1 MVKDT
6 AYYDILGVA
15 PDASAADIKKA
26 YYLKVGL
33 LIIHAKMVHPDKNPG
48 DPKAAQNFQAIGE
61 AYQVLSDPQKREA
74 YDTNGKDGVRQE
86 AMVDPA
92 AVFGMVFGSDMFED
106 YIGELYMATV
116 QTVELEET
124 SKEPEVRRT
133 KIQERMKVL
142 QKERETKLIAI
153 LKDRLRPFVEGQVE
167 EFVAW
172 ATSEATRLSEANN
185 HLCTFVTTKL
195 VVLLASFEDFIA
207 IYLKFIN
214 HVKNV
219 IGKSATME
227 EQIQALEKKI
237 EEQNKRFDNQSK
249 KFEELM
255 QLMRDMQTR
264 DHQSRNIGSS
274 ELNSNQRTLG
284 YVPKLEF
291 PKFELTLDFGLKS
304 VCKYFSLCKI
314 PECQRVDVA
323 SLNMVD
329 KAGNWVSSYLSV
341 RTNADWNNFV
351 IDLTARFKDEYGMNV
366 AEQFNKHQQHDF
378 LEVYIDEFENLRAIM
393 LQNSQI
399 PTSWTPTSAECFPPS
414 SLLLPPTPP
423 LDHPHWLAL
432 VASSDMLVPL
442 EVSCLVSA
450 FGEAMLHTIGYIY
463 TRQAAREL
471 GRDKRYMNVPFL
483 AEWVR
488 DKGHQIKS
496 QVSAAS
502 GAVVLIHTM
511 EELKKLNESQAKE
524 EEIIKTIENKKDAMF
539 NSLWQLNVVDIETT
553 LSHVCQAVLRD
564 PTVSKD
570 TLKQW
575 ARAMKKLGTIFQ
587 GAKSNYRRD
596 NSLRVASP
604 AASSSS
610 SK

>member
-26 YYLKVGL
+26 YYLK
-33 LIIHAKMVHPDKNPG
+33 AKMVHPDKNPG

-172 ATSEATRLSEANN
+172 ATSEATRLSEA
-185 HLCTFVTTKL
+185 T
-195 VVLLASFEDFIA
+195 
-207 IYLKFIN
+207 
-214 HVKNV
+214 
-219 IGKSATME
+219 
-227 EQIQALEKKI
+227 
-237 EEQNKRFDNQSK
+237 
-249 KFEELM
+249 
-255 QLMRDMQTR
+255 
-264 DHQSRNIGSS
+264 
-274 ELNSNQRTLG
+274 
-284 YVPKLEF
+284 
-291 PKFELTLDFGLKS
+291 
-304 VCKYFSLCKI
+304 
-314 PECQRVDVA
+314 
-323 SLNMVD
+323 
-329 KAGNWVSSYLSV
+329 
-341 RTNADWNNFV
+341 
-351 IDLTARFKDEYGMNV
+351 
-366 AEQFNKHQQHDF
+366 
-378 LEVYIDEFENLRAIM
+378 
-393 LQNSQI
+393 
-399 PTSWTPTSAECFPPS
+399 
-414 SLLLPPTPP
+414 
-423 LDHPHWLAL
+423 
-432 VASSDMLVPL
+432 
-442 EVSCLVSA
+442 